1 MVMSHFFN
9 VREVGS
15 RYVPSS
21 LTFSPFLPGL
31 STKELVEALWDE
43 DRWDA
48 AGVSFDDFVGRSGL
62 AQRLLDAFPPDARR
76 EMRRFEL
83 DRERMKT
90 RELKQSRGA
99 FMCFS
104 CLMCVCV
111 CDCVAVHTFSHS
123 GFSQGEH
130 HQNGAARSFGTRR
143 RSARRAAPE
152 EPRRCGDSK
161 KKSEERLSVWDGSCS
176 GPWVGPGRGVGPG
189 LVRLGHGMREWIPR
203 DLPGPSSLYSGTVD
217 MTL

>member
-90 RELKQSRGA
+90 RDLKQSRGA

-111 CDCVAVHTFSHS
+111 
-123 GFSQGEH
+123 
-130 HQNGAARSFGTRR
+130 
-143 RSARRAAPE
+143 
-152 EPRRCGDSK
+152 
-161 KKSEERLSVWDGSCS
+161 
-176 GPWVGPGRGVGPG
+176 
-189 LVRLGHGMREWIPR
+189 
-203 DLPGPSSLYSGTVD
+203 
-217 MTL
+217 